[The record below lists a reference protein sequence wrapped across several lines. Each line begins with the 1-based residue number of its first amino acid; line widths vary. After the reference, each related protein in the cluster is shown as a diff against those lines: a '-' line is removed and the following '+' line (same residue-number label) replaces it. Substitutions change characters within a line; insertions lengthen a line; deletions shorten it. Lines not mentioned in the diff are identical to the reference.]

1 MLIGEQGY
9 VERRMIMDGWKKCWL
24 LLKLSK
30 DCNAGIIFAERYR
43 QDDESG
49 ENMESIEDV

>member
-1 MLIGEQGY
+1 
-9 VERRMIMDGWKKCWL
+9 MDGKHVGKG
-24 LLKLSK
+24 
-30 DCNAGIIFAERYR
+30 CNAGIIFAERYR

>member
-1 MLIGEQGY
+1 
-9 VERRMIMDGWKKCWL
+9 MDGKKSWL

-43 QDDESG
+43 QDRERTW
-49 ENMESIEDV
+49 NQ